1 MRGAENQELT
11 FEVGLA
17 AKGGKPDI
25 ASFKMKGALASMNR
39 ELYVDDDLQMVLVD
53 ADGQVI
59 LSAYGV
65 VRGIQFKKHAATER
79 RPSFVERIHS
89 IALGEQSE
97 PDS

>member
-1 MRGAENQELT
+1 MKGAENQELT

-17 AKGGKPDI
+17 GKGGKPDI
-25 ASFKMKGALASMNR
+25 ASFKMKGALASMTR
-39 ELYVDDDLQMVLVD
+39 ELYVDDDVQMVLVD

-65 VRGIQFKKHAATER
+65 VRGLNFKKHPSTAR
-79 RPSFVERIHS
+79 RPSYVERAHT

-97 PDS
+97 PES